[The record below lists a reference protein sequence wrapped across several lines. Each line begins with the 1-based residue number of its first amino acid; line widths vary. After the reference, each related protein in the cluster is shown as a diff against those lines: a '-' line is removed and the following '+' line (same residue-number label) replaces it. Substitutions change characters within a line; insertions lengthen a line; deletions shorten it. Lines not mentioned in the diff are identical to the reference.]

1 MIQINNSVI
10 ILNYD
15 KDVFNFRNIFENHF
29 SKITK
34 SELENIHEGLP
45 KEYFV
50 KNIVTALNDQNQMI
64 YEFMYKIDSGY
75 DLTKS
80 NQMSKEGE
88 FFNTYK
94 RFVDYLASDIFKEDL
109 IYQKR
114 PTLRCHFVNNLAV
127 GEFHRDRDYNHPIE
141 EINVWLP
148 ITEARNNNTI
158 QIEHSIN
165 SNTFRPVNLKYGQF
179 IFFDSG
185 LSHGNKINDTGKT
198 RLSFDF
204 RVIPKSMYKQ
214 NAVTKKSISQ
224 GIDLAIGDYYDTTK
238 IF

>member
-15 KDVFNFRNIFENHF
+15 KDVFNFRNIFEKHF

-45 KEYFV
+45 KEYFM

-64 YEFMYKIDSGY
+64 YEFMYKIDPGY

-80 NQMSKEGE
+80 NQISEEGV

-94 RFVDYLASDIFKEDL
+94 RFVDYLAADIFKEDL

-114 PTLRCHFVNNLAV
+114 PTL
-127 GEFHRDRDYNHPIE
+127 
-141 EINVWLP
+141 
-148 ITEARNNNTI
+148 
-158 QIEHSIN
+158 
-165 SNTFRPVNLKYGQF
+165 
-179 IFFDSG
+179 
-185 LSHGNKINDTGKT
+185 
-198 RLSFDF
+198 
-204 RVIPKSMYKQ
+204 
-214 NAVTKKSISQ
+214 
-224 GIDLAIGDYYDTTK
+224 
-238 IF
+238 